1 MDNWRQLGIVVHQHR
16 SDVWTLAR
24 EAIAW
29 CGDRVGAQLPHE
41 DAELIGR
48 PDLGVDDAGFG
59 DGLDLCLSLG
69 GDGTMLRSVELVGA
83 SGVPILGVNGG
94 HLGYLTEIEP
104 AQLIESLDSWL
115 AGRLTEESRMMV
127 EVFRVTESGDEEPL
141 GRALNEAVIL
151 RAESGRAVELL
162 TSIDGKAFHSYLADG
177 LIVATPTGST
187 AYSLSAGGPIVEPD
201 FEALIVTPVA
211 AHMVFNRS
219 MVLAPTTDVGL
230 TVMGHRGAVLSL
242 DGRSM
247 LDLQPGDTVVCRAAK
262 QPAKLLVSE
271 QRDFHRVLK
280 EKFHLVDRHDH

>member
-1 MDNWRQLGIVVHQHR
+1 MDKQRQLGIVVHQYR
-16 SDVWTLAR
+16 SDVWNLAR
-24 EAIAW
+24 DAIAW
-29 CGDRVGAQLPHE
+29 CGDQVGPRLPPT
-41 DAELIGR
+41 DADVIGR
-48 PDLGVDDAGFG
+48 SDLGVDESEFG
-59 DGLDLCLSLG
+59 KGLDLCLSLG
-69 GDGTMLRSVELVGA
+69 GDGTMLRSAELV
-83 SGVPILGVNGG
+83 SDSDVPILGVNGG

-104 AQLIESLDSWL
+104 AQLIESLDEWL
-115 AGRLTEESRMMV
+115 AGRLTEESRMMI
-127 EVFRVTESGDEEPL
+127 EVFRVNESGEEQTL

-151 RAESGRAVELL
+151 RAESGRAVEVL
-162 TSIDGKAFHSYLADG
+162 TAIDGKAFHSYLADG

-219 MVLAPTTDVGL
+219 MVLAPTTDVAL

-247 LDLQPGDTVVCRAAK
+247 LDLEPGDTVMCRAAK
-262 QPAKLLVSE
+262 QPAKLLVSG

>member
-1 MDNWRQLGIVVHQHR
+1 MSGRPQIGIVVHQYR
-16 SDVWTLAR
+16 SDVWSLAR

-29 CGDRVGAQLPHE
+29 CADRVDVRLPTE
-41 DAELIGR
+41 DAGLVKLPE
-48 PDLGVDDAGFG
+48 LGVDEAHFG
-59 DGLDLCLSLG
+59 RGLDLCLSLG
-69 GDGTMLRSVELVGA
+69 GDGTMLRSAELVSDA
-83 SGVPILGVNGG
+83 DVAILGVNGG
-94 HLGYLTEIEP
+94 HLGYLTEVEP
-104 AQLIESLDSWL
+104 AQLIETLDDWL

-127 EVFRVTESGDEEPL
+127 EVFRVAESGDEEPI

-151 RAESGRAVELL
+151 RAESGRAVEVL
-162 TSIDGKAFHSYLADG
+162 TAIDGKTFHRYLADG

-219 MVLAPTTDVGL
+219 MVLAPTTDVAL

-242 DGRSM
+242 DGRSA
-247 LDLQPGDTVVCRAAK
+247 LDLSPGDTVLCRAAK
-262 QPAKLLVSE
+262 QPAKLLVSG